1 MLEFGADIW
10 ASLSLTPSEA
20 IAFAVICFAA
30 GLVRGFTGFA
40 LSAFGLALAV
50 LILPPVELI
59 PVMWWLEMAA
69 SLVMLRHGWGGA
81 DMKAAI
87 TLVCGSALG
96 LIIGLSVTT
105 SVDAELSQ
113 RIALCLLITL
123 ATFQLAKIK
132 IPHLASQT
140 GTVTTGIF
148 AGIATG
154 LAGVGGMVVALYV
167 LARNDEP
174 AKMRATLVA
183 FLFISSSTS
192 MLTHLWFGT
201 MNTTST
207 LRGLAFVLPC
217 VIGVMIGQRL
227 FTPRLQP
234 YYRPTCLTLLI
245 GLSALSLGRSVL

>member
-1 MLEFGADIW
+1 MADLW
-10 ASLSLTPSEA
+10 SSLLLSPSEA
-20 IAFAVICFAA
+20 IAIAVICFAA

-81 DMKAAI
+81 DMKAVV
-87 TLVCGSALG
+87 TLVVGSAMG

-105 SVDAELSQ
+105 SVDAVLSQ
-113 RIALCLLITL
+113 RVALCILITL
-123 ATFQLAKIK
+123 ALLQLTKIR
-132 IPHLASQT
+132 IPRLASQP
-140 GTVTTGIF
+140 GTVATGVI
-148 AGIATG
+148 AGTATG

-183 FLFISSSTS
+183 FLFISSATS
-192 MLTHLWFGT
+192 MLTHFWFGT

-207 LRGLAFVLPC
+207 MRGLAFILPC
-217 VIGVMIGQRL
+217 VIGVLLGQRL

-234 YYRPTCLTLLI
+234 YYRPACLTVLI
-245 GLSALSLGRSVL
+245 GLGAVSLVRSVL

>member
-1 MLEFGADIW
+1 MADLW
-10 ASLSLTPSEA
+10 SSLSLTPSEA
-20 IAFAVICFAA
+20 IAFAAICFAA

-81 DMKAAI
+81 DMKATI
-87 TLVCGSALG
+87 TLVCGSAIG

-105 SVDAELSQ
+105 SVDAVLSQ
-113 RIALCLLITL
+113 RIALCILITL
-123 ATFQLAKIK
+123 ALLQLAKIK
-132 IPHLASQT
+132 IPHLASQP
-140 GTVTTGIF
+140 GTVATGVV

-183 FLFISSSTS
+183 YLFMSSATAI
-192 MLTHLWFGT
+192 LTHLWFGT

-207 LRGLAFVLPC
+207 LRGLAFALPC
-217 VIGVMIGQRL
+217 VVGVLIGQRL
-227 FTPRLQP
+227 FTPRFQP
-234 YYRPTCLTLLI
+234 YYRPLCLTLLI
-245 GLSALSLGRSVL
+245 GLGAASLLRSVI

>member
-1 MLEFGADIW
+1 MADLW
-10 ASLSLTPSEA
+10 SSLSLTPSEA
-20 IAFAVICFAA
+20 IAFAAICFAA

-81 DMKAAI
+81 DMKAII
-87 TLVCGSALG
+87 TLVCGSAIG

-105 SVDAELSQ
+105 SVDAVLSQ
-113 RIALCLLITL
+113 RIALCILITL
-123 ATFQLAKIK
+123 ALLQLAKIK
-132 IPHLASQT
+132 IPHLASQP
-140 GTVTTGIF
+140 GTVATGVV

-183 FLFISSSTS
+183 YLFMSSATAI
-192 MLTHLWFGT
+192 LTHLWFGT

-207 LRGLAFVLPC
+207 LRGLAFALPC
-217 VIGVMIGQRL
+217 VVGVLIGQRL
-227 FTPRLQP
+227 FTPRFQP
-234 YYRPTCLTLLI
+234 YYRPLCLTLLI
-245 GLSALSLGRSVL
+245 GLGAASLLRSVI

>member
-1 MLEFGADIW
+1 MVDLWSNLF
-10 ASLSLTPSEA
+10 LSPPQA
-20 IAFAVICFAA
+20 IAFVIICFAA

-50 LILPPVELI
+50 LIIPPVELI

-69 SLVMLRHGWGGA
+69 SVVMLRHGWGGA
-81 DMKAAI
+81 DMKAAA
-87 TLVCGSALG
+87 TLVVGSTFG
-96 LIIGLSVTT
+96 LIIGLNITT
-105 SVDAELSQ
+105 NVDAELSQ
-113 RIALCLLITL
+113 RVALCLLISL
-123 ATFQLAKIK
+123 AVLQLAKIR
-132 IPHLASQT
+132 IPHLASRPGTIAT
-140 GTVTTGIF
+140 GVL

-167 LARNDEP
+167 LTRNDEP

-183 FLFISSSTS
+183 FLFISSATS
-192 MLTHLWFGT
+192 MLTHIWFGT

-207 LRGLAFVLPC
+207 LRGLVFILPC
-217 VIGVMIGQRL
+217 VIGVLIGQRL

-245 GLSALSLGRSVL
+245 GLGAVSLGHSIL

>member
-1 MLEFGADIW
+1 MADLW
-10 ASLSLTPSEA
+10 SSLSLTPSEA
-20 IAFAVICFAA
+20 IAFAAICFAA

-81 DMKAAI
+81 DMKATI
-87 TLVCGSALG
+87 TLVCGSAIG

-105 SVDAELSQ
+105 SVDAVLSQ
-113 RIALCLLITL
+113 RIALCILITL
-123 ATFQLAKIK
+123 ALLQLAKIK
-132 IPHLASQT
+132 IPHLASQP
-140 GTVTTGIF
+140 GTVATGVV

-183 FLFISSSTS
+183 YLFMSSATAI
-192 MLTHLWFGT
+192 LTHLWFGT

-207 LRGLAFVLPC
+207 LRGLAFVMPC
-217 VIGVMIGQRL
+217 VVGVLIGQRF

-234 YYRPTCLTLLI
+234 YYRPVCLTLLI
-245 GLSALSLGRSVL
+245 GLGAASLLRSVI

>member
-1 MLEFGADIW
+1 MADFW
-10 ASLSLTPSEA
+10 AALTLTPSQG
-20 IAFAVICFAA
+20 IALAAICFAA

-59 PVMWWLEMAA
+59 PVMWWLELAA

-81 DMKAAI
+81 DVRAAV
-87 TLVCGSALG
+87 TLVLGSVLG
-96 LIIGLSVTT
+96 LFGGLALTT
-105 SVDAELSQ
+105 SVDPAISQ
-113 RIALCLLITL
+113 QIALVVLITL
-123 ATFQLAKIK
+123 ALLQLTGLR
-132 IPHLASQT
+132 IPQLSTKSGTLIT
-140 GTVTTGIF
+140 GLI
-148 AGIATG
+148 AGVVTG
-154 LAGVGGMVVALYV
+154 LAGIGGMVVALYV

-183 FLFISSSTS
+183 FLFIGSFTS
-192 MLTHLWFGT
+192 FGMHLWFGT

-207 LRGLAFVLPC
+207 LRGLAFILPC
-217 VIGVMIGQRL
+217 VIGVLIGQRL

-245 GLSALSLGRSVL
+245 GLGAVSLVRSVL

>member
-1 MLEFGADIW
+1 MGDIW
-10 ASLSLTPSEA
+10 SSLSLTPSDA
-20 IAFAVICFAA
+20 LALAAICFVA

-87 TLVCGSALG
+87 TLVVGSALG
-96 LIIGLSVTT
+96 LIVGLSMTTTLDPAASQQIALVVLIGL
-105 SVDAELSQ
+105 
-113 RIALCLLITL
+113 ALL
-123 ATFQLAKIK
+123 QLAKIR
-132 IPHLASQT
+132 IPHLASRP
-140 GTVTTGIF
+140 GTVATGLI

-167 LARNDEP
+167 LARNDAP

-183 FLFISSSTS
+183 YLFLGSATS
-192 MLTHLWFGT
+192 LFTHLWFGT
-201 MNTTST
+201 MNATSS

-217 VIGVMIGQRL
+217 ILGVLIGQRL
-227 FTPRLQP
+227 FTPRFQP
-234 YYRPTCLTLLI
+234 YYRPACLTLLI
-245 GLSALSLGRSVL
+245 GLGATSLVRSAF

>member
-1 MLEFGADIW
+1 MADFW
-10 ASLSLTPSEA
+10 AALTLTPSQG
-20 IAFAVICFAA
+20 IALAAICFAA

-59 PVMWWLEMAA
+59 PVMWWLELAA

-81 DMKAAI
+81 DVRAAV
-87 TLVCGSALG
+87 TLVLGSVLG
-96 LIIGLSVTT
+96 LFGGLALTT
-105 SVDAELSQ
+105 SVDPAISQ
-113 RIALCLLITL
+113 QIALVVLIALALLQLTGLRIPQLSTKSGTLITGL
-123 ATFQLAKIK
+123 I
-132 IPHLASQT
+132 
-140 GTVTTGIF
+140 
-148 AGIATG
+148 AGVVTG
-154 LAGVGGMVVALYV
+154 LAGIGGMVVALYV

-183 FLFISSSTS
+183 FLFIGSFTS
-192 MLTHLWFGT
+192 FGMHLWFGT

-207 LRGLAFVLPC
+207 LRGLAFILPC
-217 VIGVMIGQRL
+217 VIGVLIGQRL

-245 GLSALSLGRSVL
+245 GLGAVSLVRSVL